1 MKLLSIFLVT
11 GLLLLSG
18 YTKANEHNDNSSNR
32 VIEQLH
38 KFQKQDHFAGDGYL
52 YTGVEDKKRKELL
65 NQKVAETAET
75 YIELYQNA
83 KQPSKEQR
91 LKILSNGIHQI
102 NPDTL
107 DTEDREQVATTFEHF
122 LDITG
127 LESSEG
133 ILNTW
138 MYGEEINE
146 LIEQNQSTQSQ

>member
-1 MKLLSIFLVT
+1 MKLLSIFLIT
-11 GLLLLSG
+11 ALLLLSG
-18 YTKANEHNDNSSNR
+18 CTKANEHNDNSSNR

-38 KFQKQDHFAGDGYL
+38 QFQKQDHFASDGYL
-52 YTGVEDKKRKELL
+52 YLGVEDKKLKELL
-65 NQKVAETAET
+65 NQKVTQTAES
-75 YIELYQNA
+75 YIHLYQHSKHPN
-83 KQPSKEQR
+83 KEQR
-91 LKILSNGIHQI
+91 LKILSDGIHQI

-138 MYGEEINE
+138 MYGEEINK
-146 LIEQNQSTQSQ
+146 LIEQNNLSP

>member
-18 YTKANEHNDNSSNR
+18 CTKANEHNDNSSNR

-38 KFQKQDHFAGDGYL
+38 QFQKQDHFASDGYL
-52 YTGVEDKKRKELL
+52 YTGVEDKKLKELL
-65 NQKVAETAET
+65 NQKVAQTAES
-75 YIELYQNA
+75 YIHLYQYS

-91 LKILSNGIHQI
+91 LKILSDGIHQI

-107 DTEDREQVATTFEHF
+107 DTEDREQVATIFEQF
-122 LDITG
+122 LDITR
-127 LESSEG
+127 LESPEG

-138 MYGEEINE
+138 IYGQEING
-146 LIEQNQSTQSQ
+146 LIEENNLSP